1 MVTKHVRR
9 AAWGMEMVVVNY
21 PPLTG
26 FQWALVGAGVAGL
39 ALVVWEA
46 WEAKIGNERPA
57 LRVAIG
63 IMFLF
68 FAGVNAERGLLFFR
82 SGRSTHK
89 WMFEVL
95 LNVVCLLVSI
105 FYFFKRKEPR
115 TFIEWL
121 NERAKPPLMF
131 GKKED

>member
-1 MVTKHVRR
+1 MGV
-9 AAWGMEMVVVNY
+9 VVVNY

-39 ALVVWEA
+39 ALVVWET
-46 WEAKIGNERPA
+46 WESKIGNERPA

-68 FAGVNAERGLLFFR
+68 FAGVNAARGLLFFR
-82 SGRSTHK
+82 SGRSAHK

-95 LNVVCLLVSI
+95 LNIACLLVSI

-121 NERAKPPLMF
+121 NERAKPMTMF
-131 GKKED
+131 DKKNE

>member
-1 MVTKHVRR
+1 
-9 AAWGMEMVVVNY
+9 MVVVNY

-26 FQWALVGAGVAGL
+26 FQWVLVAAGVASL
-39 ALVVWEA
+39 AVIVWEA
-46 WEAKIGNERPA
+46 WDAKIGNERPA

-63 IMFLF
+63 IVFLF
-68 FAGVNAERGLLFFR
+68 FAGVNAERGLSFFR

-95 LNVVCLLVSI
+95 LNVVCLLVSM

-121 NERAKPPLMF
+121 NERAKPMTILD
-131 GKKED
+131 KKNE